1 MKNTKN
7 IEEKNV
13 LVRVKKIS
21 KSYGS
26 LAVLK
31 DIDFSVRS
39 GEVVSII
46 GPSGSGKSTFL
57 RCLNHLE
64 VPDRGEIWVGN
75 EPIGFKHKNGIL
87 YELPERKIAAQRAL
101 MGMVFQHF
109 NLFPH
114 LNVLENIVEGPVHVQ
129 KKPVEVAK
137 ARAMELLERVGL
149 ADKAQNY
156 PSQLSGGQR
165 QRVAIARSVAM
176 EPLLLLFDEP
186 TSALDPELVDEVL
199 NVMTDLAQDGM
210 TMVVVTH
217 EMRFARD
224 ISDHVVFMV
233 NGQIVEQ
240 GSPDIIFTAPKEER
254 TQQFLQRIVSE

>member
-1 MKNTKN
+1 MKNTAEN
-7 IEEKNV
+7 NV
-13 LVRVKKIS
+13 LVRVKKLS

-31 DIDFSVRS
+31 DIDFFVTS

-75 EPIGFKHKNGIL
+75 EPIGFKYKHGAL
-87 YELPERKIAAQRAL
+87 HELPERKIAAQRAL

-114 LNVLENIVEGPVHVQ
+114 LNVIENIIEGPVHVQ
-129 KKPVEVAK
+129 KKPVESAR
-137 ARAMELLERVGL
+137 ARAMELLKRVGL

-233 NGQIVEQ
+233 DGQIVEQ
-240 GSPDIIFTAPKEER
+240 GSPDIIFTAPGQER
-254 TQQFLQRIVSE
+254 TQQFLQRIVGDLS

>member
-1 MKNTKN
+1 MAEN
-7 IEEKNV
+7 NV
-13 LVRVKKIS
+13 LVRVKKLS
-21 KSYGS
+21 KSYGFLS
-26 LAVLK
+26 VLK
-31 DIDFSVRS
+31 NIDFSVTS
-39 GEVVSII
+39 GEIVSII

-75 EPIGFKHKNGIL
+75 EPIGFKYKYGALH
-87 YELPERKIAAQRAL
+87 ELPERKISAQRAL

-114 LNVLENIVEGPVHVQ
+114 LNVIENIIEGPVHVQ
-129 KKPVEVAK
+129 KRPVEVAR

-199 NVMTDLAQDGM
+199 NVITDLAQDGM

-233 NGQIVEQ
+233 DGQIVEQ
-240 GSPDIIFTAPKEER
+240 GSPDVIFTAPSQER
-254 TQQFLQRIVSE
+254 TRQFLQRIVGDLS